1 MNIMKL
7 KIATPEYVA
16 YLYIP
21 EGEGT
26 PGEIQMNIDG
36 ETAQIVTRASN
47 DNSAEH
53 YGYKA
58 AKAVKERVEKKI
70 FPLQFTNAWG

>member
-7 KIATPEYVA
+7 KIATPEYVI
-16 YLYIP
+16 YHYIP
-21 EGEGT
+21 EGKGT
-26 PGEIQMNIDG
+26 PGEIRMDIDG
-36 ETAQIVTRASN
+36 ENALITARASN

-58 AKAVKERVEKKI
+58 AGAVKERVGKKI